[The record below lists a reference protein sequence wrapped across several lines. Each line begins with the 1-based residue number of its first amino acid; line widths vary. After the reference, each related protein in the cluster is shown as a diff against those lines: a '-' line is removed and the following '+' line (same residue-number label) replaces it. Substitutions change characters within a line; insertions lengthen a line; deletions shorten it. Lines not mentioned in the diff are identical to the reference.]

1 MMIPTIYFVQIL
13 LAMRLEFLALGLMEN
28 YWGLLNMQQHK
39 FDSNFQTLP
48 IAVVAHCPTM

>member
-39 FDSNFQTLP
+39 FASNFQTLA
-48 IAVVAHCPTM
+48 IAVVAHCPII